1 MDDLCTGVQRFTY
14 RSMIPTRPCVTAVL
28 GFTLLLSPAIA
39 QPPVGYYDSAEGLSG
54 LALKQALHNIIDNQD
69 PLTYGGLWN
78 AFPTTDATAAGKV
91 WDIYSDVPGGTPD
104 YVYNFSSDQCGSYN
118 SEGDCYNREHSFPQS
133 WFNGQSPMYTDLFH
147 LYPTDGYVNNIR
159 DNFPYGDVGSADW
172 TSTNGS
178 KKGLCVD
185 PGFNGTVFEPIDA
198 YKGDLARTYFYM
210 MTRYYGQMSGWN
222 SPVVQGGDLIAW
234 NRAVMLQWNDLDP
247 VSPKEIARNNAVY
260 GLQGNRNPFIDRPE
274 WVHAIWNPN
283 ASVQELGTEG
293 MNLFADASGLHITR
307 VDPAVGELRVLDLMG
322 RTVLATPIA
331 GAHSDIAFTAAA
343 GAYIAEVVTA
353 SGRVLERF
361 VR

>member
-1 MDDLCTGVQRFTY
+1 
-14 RSMIPTRPCVTAVL
+14 
-28 GFTLLLSPAIA
+28 
-39 QPPVGYYDSAEGLSG
+39 
-54 LALKQALHNIIDNQD
+54 
-69 PLTYGGLWN
+69 
-78 AFPTTDATAAGKV
+78 
-91 WDIYSDVPGGTPD
+91 
-104 YVYNFSSDQCGSYN
+104 
-118 SEGDCYNREHSFPQS
+118 
-133 WFNGQSPMYTDLFH
+133 
-147 LYPTDGYVNNIR
+147 
-159 DNFPYGDVGSADW
+159 
-172 TSTNGS
+172 
-178 KKGLCVD
+178 VD
-185 PGFNGTVFEPIDA
+185 PGFNGTVFEPIDV